1 MSVVSGKIELSKEKE
16 NPMEELLNTIT
27 AIVSTDCQC
36 DTYNEDTDT
45 YEPATDC
52 SGDCYEWQKEDVF
65 YVLGEWQKLNDIDE
79 DDLIR
84 ITGTGIGWQSRSGYK
99 DTDILELDGALA
111 IDGEFRIT
119 WTLDLD
125 TKQLRARRT
134 SHDEPMGANFEI
146 DFIKMTVCD
155 NCDSPI
161 SVDVH
166 AEELGMCVDC
176 SNEYFTH
183 NDEEPID
190 L

>member
-1 MSVVSGKIELSKEKE
+1 MSVVACKIELSKEKE
-16 NPMEELLNTIT
+16 TLMEQNLDVMVAT
-27 AIVSTDCQC
+27 VDTDCQC
-36 DTYNEDTDT
+36 ENYDEELQESLPVEYC
-45 YEPATDC
+45 Y
-52 SGDCYEWQKEDVF
+52 GDCYEWQKEDVMM
-65 YVLGEWQKLNDIDE
+65 VIGEWQLLNDIDE

-84 ITGTGIGWQSRSGYK
+84 INGTRIGWQGRSGYK
-99 DTDILELDGALA
+99 DTDILELHGALSF
-111 IDGEFRIT
+111 DGDFRIT
-119 WTLDLD
+119 WTLDIPNKKL
-125 TKQLRARRT
+125 TARRS

-155 NCDSPI
+155 KCDSPI